1 VAKTI
6 PGCNLLLAPLRGQ
19 IRDVIAKRVA
29 RRIQEDLLKLLAR
42 PGYALHPEGL
52 CRAGTLALTIHE
64 AVRRIPT
71 GRTPVLAAAAVEL
84 QMEAAFV
91 FDEVADAIPGAKRG
105 EDLAWRSALLT
116 AGAAAAVEAAAGCP
130 DQAAAMDHFCRAY
143 SEACA
148 GQVLDSALQER
159 GEATLGEALQ
169 MTCLKSAAS
178 GGLSPGL
185 PLASPGGSRR
195 GRPVR
200 AVRRSHL
207 HARALVDD
215 LRDACAPGRTSDLA
229 QRKATLPV
237 VYYGR
242 AIDSPAPADGMLSA
256 DGCNAYE
263 SSGAP
268 LYAAILAHTYMS
280 RAEEDLT
287 LLARRGYA
295 VGGLVAFLESVD
307 SGAGAILCAT
317 GALWSPSGSRL
328 GASVILLSYSLV
340 VVFASHRDPESRGT
354 RTPAGTVRR

>member
-6 PGCNLLLAPLRGQ
+6 PGCDLLLAPLRGQ

-29 RRIQEDLLKLLAR
+29 RTIQEDLLKLLAR

-64 AVRRIPT
+64 AVCRIPT

-91 FDEVADAIPGAKRG
+91 FDEVADAMPGAKRG
-105 EDLAWRSALLT
+105 EDLGLAIALLT
-116 AGAAAAVEAAAGCP
+116 AGAAAAVEAAAGCA

-148 GQVLDSALQER
+148 GQVLDSALQGR
-159 GEATLGEALQ
+159 GEATLGEALR
-169 MTCLKSAAS
+169 MTCLKS
-178 GGLSPGL
+178 GGLGRFVTGFAARVAGADRDAVAL
-185 PLASPGGSRR
+185 FERFGDHTFTLAQ
-195 GRPVR
+195 
-200 AVRRSHL
+200 
-207 HARALVDD
+207 LVDD

-242 AIDSPAPADGMLSA
+242 AVDSPAPADGMLSV

-317 GALWSPSGSRL
+317 GST
-328 GASVILLSYSLV
+328 LV
-340 VVFASHRDPESRGT
+340 A
-354 RTPAGTVRR
+354 